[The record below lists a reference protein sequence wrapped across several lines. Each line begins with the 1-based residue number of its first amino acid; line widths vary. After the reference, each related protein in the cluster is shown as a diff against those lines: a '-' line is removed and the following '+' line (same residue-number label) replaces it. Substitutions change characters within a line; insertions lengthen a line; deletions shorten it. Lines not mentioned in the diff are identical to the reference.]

1 MTKNA
6 AQKNQG
12 GRPHSYAPELVYA
25 VVDRLLEGGMPSA
38 QIDAALVKK
47 ELCEI
52 NGVKGTIRLD
62 SLQKL
67 VETAIIELQ
76 QSQDR
81 ALLGALPETVTA
93 SIDHF
98 MAGARDAFAIM
109 VAEQYAK
116 CQADAN
122 TQCEEL
128 RSDKR
133 SAQWHIAELE
143 TENARLQ
150 KDIQMLIEERDRSIA
165 DAAGLRNQLSAG
177 KEEVSRLRGAGDLA
191 QLLLAQLH
199 DPDGSAKLHATMRQL
214 QAPVTSLS
222 AG

>member
-6 AQKNQG
+6 VQKNHG

-25 VVDRLLEGGMPSA
+25 VVERLLEGGMPHA

-52 NGVKGTIRLD
+52 YGVKNTIRLE

-67 VETAIIELQ
+67 VENAVAELQ
-76 QSQDR
+76 HSQDR
-81 ALLGALPETVTA
+81 ALLKTLPETVTV

-98 MAGARDAFAIM
+98 MTGARDVFAIM

-116 CQADAN
+116 CQADAQL
-122 TQCEEL
+122 QCEEL

-133 SAQWHIAELE
+133 SAQCHIAELE

-150 KDIQMLIEERDRSIA
+150 KDIQQLIEERDKSIA
-165 DAAGLRNQLSAG
+165 DAANLRDRLSAG
-177 KEEVSRLRGAGDLA
+177 KEEVDRLRGASDLA
-191 QLLLAQLH
+191 QLLLKQLQN
-199 DPDGSAKLHATMRQL
+199 PDGSPELL
-214 QAPVTSLS
+214 APMHSVST
-222 AG
+222 AE